1 MGASTC
7 IFQTIDRT
15 PSIDSEDKKGKALSY
30 VRGEIDF
37 QDIHSSYPSRPDTP
51 ILQGLNLRIPVSK
64 TVGLVGGSGSRKSTA
79 FDGRVNIPKATFP
92 SAFDTA
98 YDVIAE
104 AGSMN
109 NDLSKGGNGIG
120 SVFAILDRKSEIDPN
135 QMIFK
140 GLNLKIDAEK
150 TMALAGPSGSGK
162 ATIFGLI
169 ERFYDPMKQAVFI
182 DRQDIKSFNLRILR
196 SHIALVSQEPT
207 LFAGTIREN
216 IACGKEDARESEI
229 RKAAVDHGMKDGY
242 DTSCGERGV
251 QLSGGQKQRIALAR
265 AILKDPSILLL
276 DEATSALD
284 SVSESLVE
292 EDDGW
297 QNMLRLSRMERS

>member
-51 ILQGLNLRIPVSK
+51 ILQGLNLRIPVK
-64 TVGLVGGSGSRKSTA
+64 
-79 FDGRVNIPKATFP
+79 
-92 SAFDTA
+92 
-98 YDVIAE
+98 

-120 SVFAILDRKSEIDPN
+120 SV
-135 QMIFK
+135 
-140 GLNLKIDAEK
+140 
-150 TMALAGPSGSGK
+150 
-162 ATIFGLI
+162 
-169 ERFYDPMKQAVFI
+169 
-182 DRQDIKSFNLRILR
+182 
-196 SHIALVSQEPT
+196 
-207 LFAGTIREN
+207 
-216 IACGKEDARESEI
+216 
-229 RKAAVDHGMKDGY
+229 GMKDGY

>member
-1 MGASTC
+1 MGASTR

-15 PSIDSEDKKGKALSY
+15 PSIDWEDKKGKALSY

-37 QDIHSSYPSRPDTP
+37 QDIHFSYPSRPDTP
-51 ILQGLNLRIPVSK
+51 ILQGLNLRIP
-64 TVGLVGGSGSRKSTA
+64 
-79 FDGRVNIPKATFP
+79 
-92 SAFDTA
+92 
-98 YDVIAE
+98 AE
-104 AGSMN
+104 ARSMT
-109 NDLSKGGNGIG
+109 NDLSKGGNDIG

-150 TMALAGPSGSGK
+150 TVALEGPSGSGK

-169 ERFYDPMKQAVFI
+169 
-182 DRQDIKSFNLRILR
+182 KS
-196 SHIALVSQEPT
+196 
-207 LFAGTIREN
+207 
-216 IACGKEDARESEI
+216 
-229 RKAAVDHGMKDGY
+229 GMKDGY
-242 DTSCGERGV
+242 DTYCGERGV

-276 DEATSALD
+276 DEATSTLD